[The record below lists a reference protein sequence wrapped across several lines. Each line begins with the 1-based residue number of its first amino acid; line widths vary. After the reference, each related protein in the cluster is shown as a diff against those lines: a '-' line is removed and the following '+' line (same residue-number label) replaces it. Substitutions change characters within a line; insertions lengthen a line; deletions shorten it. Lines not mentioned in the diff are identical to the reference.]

1 MNLRWMVLALTVSA
15 CLCPLHA
22 QTTAARPAP
31 RVPRPL
37 TELPYT
43 PGVDLSALDRTVDP
57 CVDLYAYAC
66 GGWKRNNPVP
76 PDQARWSVYSK
87 VQDENEQFLWGLLVA
102 ASDTTRTRT
111 ASEQKIGDYFAACMD
126 EAAAEAAGAGPLQ
139 ADLTAIAALDSKAAL
154 AALLAR
160 LHAEGSGALFGFGS
174 YQDMR
179 DSSQVIAWASAGGL
193 GLPDRDYYVQDAAD
207 KRALREKYEAHIA
220 RSLRLVGDAPEV
232 AARAAADVLRIE
244 TTLAQHTLTRVERR
258 DPRKLDN
265 PKSVAELQA
274 LVPSFRWSDYL
285 AASKLSITRLNV
297 TEPEFYRGLEA
308 LLVGEQLPALRNYLR
323 WQLVRGASQ
332 YLSKPFV
339 EAAFDFY
346 GRTLRGTA
354 EPTPRFKRCVRW
366 VDRDLGEALG
376 QVFVEKTFPP
386 TVKQRA
392 LDMVVRIEAAMQARL
407 QALPWMGAETKRQ
420 ALVKLHAMRNKIG
433 YPERWRDYGALEV
446 RRGDLLGNVTRAQA
460 FETRR
465 QLGKIGQPV
474 DKGEWQMTPPTVNA
488 YYDPTMNDMNFPAG
502 VLQPP
507 LFDAKMDDA
516 PNYGNTGGTIG
527 HELIHGF
534 DDEGRRFDAQGNL
547 RDWWTDQDAREFE
560 RRAQCIVDQYAQY
573 TVVDDIK
580 INSKLTLGEDVADL
594 AGLIL
599 AWDAWRAATAGQKL
613 QARDGLTP
621 EQRFFVGFAQWTCE
635 NERDENKRLNAV
647 TNPHSP
653 GQYRINGV
661 VVNMPEYATAFACKA
676 GQPMAKPAEQVCRVW

>member
-1 MNLRWMVLALTVSA
+1 MTLRLIALALAASSWTGLA
-15 CLCPLHA
+15 DA
-22 QTTAARPAP
+22 QPPTPNAAP
-31 RVPRPL
+31 RAPRPL
-37 TELPYT
+37 AELPYT
-43 PGVDLSALDRTVDP
+43 PGVDLTALDKSVDP
-57 CVDLYAYAC
+57 CVDLYAFAC

-76 PDQARWSVYSK
+76 PDQARWGVYSK
-87 VQDENEQFLWGLLVA
+87 LQDENEQFLWGLLVA
-102 ASDTTRTRT
+102 AGDTTRARN

-126 EAAAEAAGAGPLQ
+126 EAAAEAAGARPLER
-139 ADLTAIAALDSKAAL
+139 DLAAIAALASKAEL
-154 AALLAR
+154 APLLAR
-160 LHAEGSGALFGFGS
+160 LHLEGSAALFGFGS
-174 YQDMR
+174 SQDLR
-179 DSSQVIAWASAGGL
+179 DSSQVIAWATSGGL
-193 GLPDRDYYVQDAAD
+193 GLPDRDYYVQDAQD
-207 KRALREKYEAHIA
+207 KRELRTKYEAHVA
-220 RSLRLVGDAPEV
+220 RSLRLVGDTPEA

-244 TTLAQHTLTRVERR
+244 TALARHTLTRVERR

-265 PKSVAELQA
+265 PKTIVELQA

-285 AASKLSITRLNV
+285 AGAKLAITRLNV

-308 LLVGEQLPALRNYLR
+308 VLAGEELPALRHYLR
-323 WQLVRGASQ
+323 WQLVRSASQ
-332 YLSKPFV
+332 YLSKDFV
-339 EAAFDFY
+339 EAAFEFY
-346 GRTLRGTA
+346 GRTLRGIA

-386 TVKQRA
+386 AVKARA
-392 LDMVVRIEAAMQARL
+392 LDMVVRIEAAMQQRL
-407 QALPWMGAETKRQ
+407 QALPWMSAETKRQ
-420 ALVKLHAMRNKIG
+420 ALVKLGAMRNKIG
-433 YPERWRDYGALEV
+433 YPERWRDYAALEV
-446 RRGDLLGNVTRAQA
+446 RRGDLLGNVTRAQS
-460 FETRR
+460 FEARR
-465 QLGKIGQPV
+465 QLAKIGQPV

-507 LFDAKMDDA
+507 LFDARMDDA

-547 RDWWTDQDAREFE
+547 RDWWSDQDAREFE

-580 INSKLTLGEDVADL
+580 LNSRLTLGEDVADL

-599 AWDAWRAATAGQKL
+599 AWDAWRAATASQRL
-613 QARDGLTP
+613 EPRDGLTP

-661 VVNMPEYATAFACKA
+661 VVNMPEYAAAFACKP
-676 GQPMAKPAEQVCRVW
+676 GQPMVKPAEQVCRVW